1 MVVQFQI
8 NQKGASRGFVWDARQ
23 ELRRNYQLYLIVL
36 IPIVFVFIFHYLPL
50 YGAQIAF
57 RDFKAADGIWGSK
70 WVGLKHFISF
80 FQSYQFNRV
89 VTNTLLISV
98 YDLVAG
104 FPLPILLALALNNIR
119 NKSFKKVVQM
129 TTYAPHF
136 ISTVVM
142 AGIVVQFLS
151 LKYGLVNFL
160 IRALGGNEVM
170 FLGQPAFFSS
180 IFVWS
185 GIWQNLGWGS
195 IIYLSALSAVD
206 PSLHEAA
213 IVDGANRF
221 KRMLFIDIP
230 SIMPTIIILFIL
242 NTGRLLNVGFEKAL
256 LLQNAMNLERSEII
270 STYVYKVA
278 FAASMPNYS
287 YGAAIGLFNSVV
299 NFCLII
305 LVNRIAGRL
314 SETSLW

>member
-160 IRALGGNEVM
+160 IRAVGGIEVM